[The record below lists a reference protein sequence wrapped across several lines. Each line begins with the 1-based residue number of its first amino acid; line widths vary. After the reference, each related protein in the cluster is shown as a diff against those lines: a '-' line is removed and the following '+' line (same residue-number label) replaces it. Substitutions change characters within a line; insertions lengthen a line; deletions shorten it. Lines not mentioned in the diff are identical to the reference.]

1 LFLTRCPKNELI
13 LESLSSERRAA
24 FEEINRERS
33 ETLDKIEEMTKG
45 ALNHSS
51 IIADN
56 LIDTI
61 FIRIIILLIVIF
73 IGAIITVKVWKKKI

>member
-1 LFLTRCPKNELI
+1 MFLTRCPKNELI